1 MASNVAVLVG
11 SLRRESL
18 NRKMAKALIELAPAS
33 LKLEIIEIGAL
44 PHYRED
50 RLTMVCVHR
59 DATLVEACRLM
70 RACDTT
76 ELMVVAEA
84 DGHAQPIGKVSAG
97 DIALRVV
104 ALELDP
110 SVVTAG
116 DLALVHQVYDGG
128 GRSSGSTSLTR

>member
-1 MASNVAVLVG
+1 
-11 SLRRESL
+11 
-18 NRKMAKALIELAPAS
+18 
-33 LKLEIIEIGAL
+33 
-44 PHYRED
+44 
-50 RLTMVCVHR
+50 MVCVHR

-70 RACDTT
+70 RECRTT

-84 DGHAQPIGKVSAG
+84 GGRAQPVGRVSAD

-116 DLALVHQVYDGG
+116 DLALVHE
-128 GRSSGSTSLTR
+128 T

>member
-1 MASNVAVLVG
+1 
-11 SLRRESL
+11 
-18 NRKMAKALIELAPAS
+18 
-33 LKLEIIEIGAL
+33 
-44 PHYRED
+44 
-50 RLTMVCVHR
+50 MVCVHR
-59 DATLVEACRLM
+59 DSTLVEACRLM

-76 ELMVVAEA
+76 ELMVVAEG
-84 DGHAQPIGKVSAG
+84 DGHARPIGKVSAD

-116 DLALVHQVYDGG
+116 DLALVHPGYDGG